1 MKNQCFLS
9 RNPLNLSRKM
19 SQNHE
24 KIVKNI
30 FFMNVDYVRK
40 AVVISQPASWCT
52 TLSCFDRENANDNTV
67 MSRSAVSFKAN
78 YREIKQ
84 NSMKNHH
91 FWMVSK
97 SSWSTFFLFCEL
109 AIENALKPFKR
120 WHNIDF
126 PYSFVEADF
135 ENIYFSSSCWQ
146 IHTLDVAENVVN
158 LIVN

>member
-1 MKNQCFLS
+1 
-9 RNPLNLSRKM
+9 M

-24 KIVKNI
+24 TLDSDNAIVI
-30 FFMNVDYVRK
+30 AGYTGLFRSTTFTRRESYPSRRRDV
-40 AVVISQPASWCT
+40 Q
-52 TLSCFDRENANDNTV
+52 TLSCYDQANANGNAV
-67 MSRSAVSFKAN
+67 MSRNAVSFKAN
-78 YREIKQ
+78 YLEMLWKSIIFGWFQNHRE
-84 NSMKNHH
+84 
-91 FWMVSK
+91 VL
-97 SSWSTFFLFCEL
+97 FFLFCEL